1 MSAAMGN
8 EIALL
13 SDGDPAFTPTAAV
26 ITGAG
31 RGIGRAI
38 ALELAGVGADVA
50 LLARSHDELAETAA
64 QARALGAT
72 ALVVPT
78 DLGDLGQ
85 VDAAAKRVHEEMGT
99 VDVLVN
105 NAGVVWPLGP
115 SDGVDPAEWA
125 RAITIN
131 VTAVATLTLAL
142 LPAMLRERR
151 GRIVNVSSGVAQLP
165 SSMIGGNA
173 YVTGKT
179 ALEAHTLNL
188 AAELAGTGITAN
200 VFRPGTVD
208 TAMQTWIRGQAPTK
222 IGVDLHERFVRLH
235 ADGALITPE
244 HAARSLVELLHGAST
259 GQISTVSEPR

>member
-1 MSAAMGN
+1 VSA
-8 EIALL
+8 
-13 SDGDPAFTPTAAV
+13 SFTPATAV
-26 ITGAG
+26 VTGAG

-38 ALELAGVGADVA
+38 ALELADAGADVA
-50 LLARSHDELAETAA
+50 LLARSRDELAETAA
-64 QARALGAT
+64 QVRALGRT
-72 ALVVPT
+72 ALIVPT

-85 VDAAAKRVHEEMGT
+85 IDTAVKRIRDEMGT
-99 VDVLVN
+99 ADVLVN

-115 SDGVDPAEWA
+115 SAGVDPAEWA

-131 VTAVATLTLAL
+131 LTAAATLTLAL

-151 GRIVNVSSGVAQLP
+151 GRIVNVSSGVAEQA

-188 AAELAGTGITAN
+188 AAELADTGITVN

-208 TAMQTWIRGQAPTK
+208 TAMQRWIRGQEPTK
-222 IGVDLHERFVRLH
+222 IGVDLHERFVRFH
-235 ADGALITPE
+235 ADGVLITPE
-244 HAARSLVELLHGAST
+244 HSARSLVGLLHGTST
-259 GQISTVSEPR
+259 GQIWNVSDPG

>member
-1 MSAAMGN
+1 VSA
-8 EIALL
+8 
-13 SDGDPAFTPTAAV
+13 SFTPQAAV
-26 ITGAG
+26 VTGAG

-38 ALELAGVGADVA
+38 ALELARAGADVA
-50 LLARSHDELAETAA
+50 LLARSRDELAESAA
-64 QARALGAT
+64 QVRALGGN
-72 ALVVPT
+72 ALIVPI

-85 VDAAAKRVHEEMGT
+85 IDSAVKRIRNELGT
-99 VDVLVN
+99 ADVLVN

-131 VTAVATLTLAL
+131 LTAVATLTLAL
-142 LPAMLRERR
+142 LPAMLTERR
-151 GRIVNVSSGVAQLP
+151 GRIVNVSSGAAERP

-188 AAELAGTGITAN
+188 AAELADSGVTVN

-208 TAMQTWIRGQAPTK
+208 TAMQSWIRGQEATK
-222 IGVDLHERFVRLH
+222 IGADLHERFVRYH
-235 ADGALITPE
+235 ADGVLITPE
-244 HAARSLVELLHGAST
+244 QSAHSLVELLHDTST
-259 GQISTVSEPR
+259 GQIWTLSGRGLCPTRAD